1 MSEFTAV
8 ISRCSELG
16 HEADE
21 QTAFGILAA
30 LLSWNGPH
38 DKGVQA
44 LVQVMTEAEARTF
57 EQKYPHL
64 SGAFSAALWGPV
76 QKRRRGGE

>member
-1 MSEFTAV
+1 MSEFTAA

-21 QTAFGILAA
+21 TTAFGILAA

-44 LVQVMTEAEARTF
+44 LVQTMSEAEARAF
-57 EQKYPHL
+57 EEKFSHL
-64 SGAFSAALWGPV
+64 SGAFSTALWAPV